1 MHLIQLL
8 WTLHLI
14 RSDLEDSNVIDT
26 SQSLLSALDLGRKE
40 AKSLELQNIVPSNS
54 KISEMEFEER
64 RA

>member
-26 SQSLLSALDLGRKE
+26 SQSLLSALDIGRKE
-40 AKSLELQNIVPSNS
+40 ATETLELPNTGPLNS
-54 KISEMEFEER
+54 EIEFEGM